1 MSDSKRPGSYAQ
13 AYRDAV
19 DQLAHIRDAS
29 AVDHIERIIEHARAN
44 NDEIAVVQW
53 LLQLIR
59 AASHFDRF
67 DREIK
72 AFHELM
78 AIYRAGKG
86 DGDLRRNLLWHF
98 KWLLE
103 RITERHG
110 PGALDIPARLY
121 PLFLQSFLSTV
132 AEFDASYNAEVEAA
146 WRSALA
152 PGFAVVSGG
161 AR

>member
-1 MSDSKRPGSYAQ
+1 MALREVTAHELDLAQASYSRCLEAPNFFRAFYDRFLASDPAIPPYFANTSFERQDKLLQHGISLLLIYAKRPNPA
-13 AYRDAV
+13 
-19 DQLAHIRDAS
+19 
-29 AVDHIERIIEHARAN
+29 
-44 NDEIAVVQW
+44 
-53 LLQLIR
+53 
-59 AASHFDRF
+59 
-67 DREIK
+67 
-72 AFHELM
+72 
-78 AIYRAGKG
+78 
-86 DGDLRRNLLWHF
+86 
-98 KWLLE
+98 LLE